1 MALDNRPNREPRVLP
16 TIRVVH
22 VRRALLLF
30 AIVIGLAALA
40 ASLSRSG
47 GRRGEP
53 PAGSGADDGDHEP
66 EPAPEASP
74 REDTTAVAEDG
85 DTIELNAAED
95 DTRRLEAGR
104 SVSIEVAV
112 VEPGQVTIPLLGLTG
127 AADPLTPARF
137 DVLVNSE
144 GRYPIEFIPSGSGE
158 PRCRGDDR
166 RDLAERLRRVA
177 AGLVALVLIAGCS
190 SDDPRSFGHADG
202 GLRAT
207 RRGPEL
213 AAAAAAS
220 LRRGLR
226 QLLRRRRPDRLRR
239 ARGSRR

>member
-1 MALDNRPNREPRVLP
+1 MGLCRELRARCLGLPASAPVIDHPGGRLKKPRALLDNRPNRLRVLP

-30 AIVIGLAALA
+30 AIVIGLAAIA

-47 GRRGEP
+47 DDEASRP
-53 PAGSGADDGDHEP
+53 PAQATTTTTTEP

-112 VEPGQVTIPLLGLTG
+112 VDPGQVSIPLLGLTG

-144 GRYPIEFIPSGSGE
+144 GRYPIEFTPAGSGE
-158 PRCRGDDR
+158 PRS
-166 RDLAERLRRVA
+166 
-177 AGLVALVLIAGCS
+177 AGTIVVTPPSG
-190 SDDPRSFGHADG
+190 
-202 GLRAT
+202 
-207 RRGPEL
+207 
-213 AAAAAAS
+213 
-220 LRRGLR
+220 
-226 QLLRRRRPDRLRR
+226 
-239 ARGSRR
+239 